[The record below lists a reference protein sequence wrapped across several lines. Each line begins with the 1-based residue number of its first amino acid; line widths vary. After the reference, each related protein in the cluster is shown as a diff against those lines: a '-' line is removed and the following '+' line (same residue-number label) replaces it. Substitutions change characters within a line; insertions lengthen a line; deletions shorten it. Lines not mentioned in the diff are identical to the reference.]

1 MNKSSISTNQSK
13 NSYSATKMF
22 VISSVLLLAVL
33 KTEVYSFSNFN
44 FLLNGVNGNSV
55 SVNARGESST
65 LKMVYDIY
73 TLLK

>member
-1 MNKSSISTNQSK
+1 MNKSSISKYLYK
-13 NSYSATKMF
+13 NSYSAAKMF

-33 KTEVYSFSNFN
+33 ETEVHSFSNFN

-65 LKMVYDIY
+65 LKMVYDIC
-73 TLLK
+73 LA